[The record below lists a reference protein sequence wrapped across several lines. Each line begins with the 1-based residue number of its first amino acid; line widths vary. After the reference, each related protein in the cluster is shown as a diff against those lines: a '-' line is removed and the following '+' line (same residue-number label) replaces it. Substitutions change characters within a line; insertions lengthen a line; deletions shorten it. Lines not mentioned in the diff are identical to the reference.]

1 MACNEN
7 VIKNMAN
14 EITRNCQAQAAI
26 VDPEF
31 VIYLIELL
39 LLNPKYGRL
48 FSKTISRNN
57 LEFFV
62 NDCVDM
68 LTRKFQKYCCWDQGR
83 L

>member
-7 VIKNMAN
+7 VIKNIAN
-14 EITRNCQAQAAI
+14 EISRNCQAQNVT

-31 VIYLIELL
+31 VIYLIDLL
-39 LLNPKYGRL
+39 LLNPKYGKL
-48 FSKTISRNN
+48 FAKSINRNK

-62 NDCVDM
+62 SECVSM
-68 LTRKFQKYCCWDQGR
+68 LTSKFEF